1 MTPRLGR
8 RWPLAIL
15 AIALPLA
22 ACTAGDTLLVGPF
35 EVGERQLT
43 GPYTFTVTGATDCR
57 TLPVSNFS
65 FAVRAIPDKPT
76 DGIRLELESTEQNFE
91 IVFCKTCSLD
101 PTHIFGSIDTRQR
114 IAIGGGFFLT
124 LRGVLNG
131 LVETGPPG
139 RGRVA
144 TGVHQGVIGLSRA
157 ADLDTSAVGQ
167 CGLNLPNSWTL
178 EPR

>member
-1 MTPRLGR
+1 MALLT
-8 RWPLAIL
+8 
-15 AIALPLA
+15 IALPLA

-43 GPYTFTVTGATDCR
+43 GSYTFSVIGGPDCAG
-57 TLPVSNFS
+57 LPVSRFS
-65 FAVRAIPDKPT
+65 FAVRAVEDKPT
-76 DGIRLELESTEQNFE
+76 NGIRLELGGEQNFE

-101 PTHIFGSIDTRQR
+101 PTLIFGSIDTRQR
-114 IAIGGGFFLT
+114 VAINGGFFLT
-124 LRGVLNG
+124 VRGVLNG
-131 LVETGPPG
+131 VVEPGPPG

-144 TGVHQGVIGLSRA
+144 NGVHQGIISLSRA

-167 CGLNLPNSWTL
+167 CGVTLPNSWTL